1 MMDRR
6 RFLLTSVIGAVSA
19 PIGAAGQ
26 PLDKVRRIGHLGGA
40 SSAAI
45 APWLETLR
53 RALAELGWRVG
64 QNIIIENR
72 SVEGRFERLPAAA
85 AELVRLPVDLI
96 IAGTTPAAEAARQ
109 ATTTIPIVTTVVSD
123 PVGSGLIASLARPGG
138 NVTGLTLLVGPEIVG
153 KYLELLKAAVPAL
166 SRLALLWNPA
176 QTAHV
181 PLIRQ
186 AETAAR
192 SIGCQLR
199 LVPAR
204 SPAEF
209 DGAFIAMGQERADA
223 LLVLADPMFFQQRTR
238 LANLAEKNRLPA
250 MYGLREHVEA
260 GGLMTYA
267 ASIHDLYRRAALY
280 IDKIFK
286 GAKPSDLPVEQP
298 SKFELVINLKTAK
311 ALGLTIPPSLLAR
324 ADQVIE

>member
-176 QTAHV
+176 HDD
-181 PLIRQ
+181 
-186 AETAAR
+186 
-192 SIGCQLR
+192 S
-199 LVPAR
+199 
-204 SPAEF
+204 
-209 DGAFIAMGQERADA
+209 RALD
-223 LLVLADPMFFQQRTR
+223 
-238 LANLAEKNRLPA
+238 
-250 MYGLREHVEA
+250 
-260 GGLMTYA
+260 
-267 ASIHDLYRRAALY
+267 
-280 IDKIFK
+280 
-286 GAKPSDLPVEQP
+286 
-298 SKFELVINLKTAK
+298 
-311 ALGLTIPPSLLAR
+311 
-324 ADQVIE
+324 